1 MIRLVQA
8 ELLKVRSTRLLLW
21 LALVLLCLTALIVSV
36 TVPSTTTIDLAG
48 QGEQRSIAETAAV
61 SVLIAAILGIVVAAG
76 EYVHGTIE
84 QTFLVTPVR
93 ELVVTAK
100 LAAAAIVG
108 ALLAV
113 FAELATWAVAAAWI
127 SSKPV
132 PFRLATYPV
141 LEDYL
146 GIVAAA
152 ALASTIGV
160 GLGALLR
167 RQTAAIVLVLIWLL
181 VAEPVLALTGLERF
195 LPGHVVAAVAGASDG
210 GHLLDFWPATIA
222 ALVYA
227 ALFATVGAAVVRRAD
242 VT

>member
-1 MIRLVQA
+1 VIRLVRA
-8 ELLKVRSTRLLLW
+8 ELLKVRTTRLPLW

-36 TVPSTTTIDLAG
+36 TVPSTSTADLAG
-48 QGEQRSIAETAAV
+48 RGEQRSLAETAAV

-93 ELVVTAK
+93 SRVVAAK
-100 LAAAAIVG
+100 LAAAATVG

-113 FAELATWAVAAAWI
+113 FAELVTWLVAAAWI

-132 PFRLATYPV
+132 PFRLATHGV
-141 LEDYL
+141 LTDYL

-152 ALASTIGV
+152 ALAGSIGV
-160 GLGALLR
+160 GIGAILR

-195 LPGHVVAAVAGASDG
+195 LPGHALAAVAGASG
-210 GHLLDFWPATIA
+210 SQLLDFWPATIVA
-222 ALVYA
+222 VVYVA
-227 ALFATVGAAVVRRAD
+227 VFAVAGAGAVRRAD
-242 VT
+242 VS